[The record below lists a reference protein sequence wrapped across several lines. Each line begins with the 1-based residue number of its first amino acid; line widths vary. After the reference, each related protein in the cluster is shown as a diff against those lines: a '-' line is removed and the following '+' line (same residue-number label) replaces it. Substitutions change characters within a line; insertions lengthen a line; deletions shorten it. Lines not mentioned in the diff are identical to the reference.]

1 MKNALKKSDI
11 QSLIIRALSE
21 DVGDGDITSNAI
33 FDEAEK
39 SEAVI
44 LAKEKGIFCGG
55 AIIKYIYE
63 VIDPEIKIRLRVK
76 DGDCLHP
83 GDRAASLRGSTKN
96 ILLGERTVL
105 NFIQRMCGIATRA
118 HYLSSLLKGTNIKI
132 LDTRKTAPGFR
143 LLDKYA
149 VRTGGGM
156 NHRMGLYDMIMIK
169 DNHIKSAGS
178 IREAVHRVRELYG
191 NTYKVEVEATD
202 LDEVKEALSSKA
214 DIIMLDNMNRTSIEK
229 ACQLIG
235 NRAKIEVS
243 GNIDEKKI
251 KKIRDLKIDYIS
263 IGALTHSVRAF
274 DLSMK
279 FR

>member
-1 MKNALKKSDI
+1 MKNVLKKKDI
-11 QSLIIRALSE
+11 QSLVMLALSE
-21 DVGDGDITSNAI
+21 DIGDGDITSNAI
-33 FDEAEK
+33 FDETEK
-39 SEAVI
+39 SEAII
-44 LAKEKGIFCGG
+44 LSKEKGIFCGG

-63 VIDPEIKIRLRVK
+63 VIDPEIKIRLRLK
-76 DGDCLHP
+76 DGNWLHP
-83 GDRAASLRGSTKN
+83 GDIAANIRGSTKK

-105 NFIQRMCGIATRA
+105 NFIQRMCGIATRT
-118 HYLSSLLKGTNIKI
+118 HHLTSLLSGTKIKV

-149 VRTGGGM
+149 VRTGGGL
-156 NHRMGLYDMIMIK
+156 NHRMGLYDMILIK

-191 NTYKVEVEATD
+191 NKYKVEVETTD
-202 LDEVKEALSSKA
+202 LTEVKEALSSKA

-235 NRAKIEVS
+235 KKAAIEVS
-243 GNIDEKKI
+243 GTIDEKKI

-279 FR
+279 FI